1 MNIELKVLVIGI
13 TFFVLVYLIY
23 FLISIFF
30 MIAFNK
36 KIRVGKEAISIL
48 LFQKKSSLLNIISF
62 LDQNE
67 LNEDLLNFKNDNIN
81 FTYSLIDPSISREI
95 YLEEEAIYKNLINLI
110 SKKEDVDSKIKKEIN
125 LIEDINKR
133 YFSRSQI
140 YNSNIVGYNYWRN
153 LRFTKLI
160 KRIFQIKEKETIK

>member
-110 SKKEDVDSKIKKEIN
+110 SKKEDVNSKIKKEIN

>member
-48 LFQKKSSLLNIISF
+48 LFQKKLSLLNIISF

-110 SKKEDVDSKIKKEIN
+110 SKKEDVNSKIKKEIN